1 VLALDIATLAPI
13 FVVLFFGGGLVLER
27 VFAAR
32 RLPEV
37 AGWSRRAA
45 VLFATTMTI
54 GALVPVL
61 VADGFAGR
69 SALHLESLGTW
80 GGGLVGLL
88 GSDFVAYWLHRLQ
101 HENATFWRL
110 THQLHHA
117 AERVDVLG
125 AGFFHPLDIAIG
137 SLATSVVVAALG
149 LSPGAVAV
157 AAIVTLFMGVLQ
169 HLNVRTPVWLGYLVQ
184 RPESHS
190 LHHARGLHT
199 DNYGNLALW
208 DIVFGTFRNPAEFVV
223 VAGFYEGASARIW
236 DMLRGR
242 NIETSAW
249 VEHAQPGAVG
259 DQASSA
265 EQCTGAR

>member
-1 VLALDIATLAPI
+1 VPALEIATLAPI

-32 RLPEV
+32 PLPV
-37 AGWSRRAA
+37 VVGWSRRAS
-45 VLFATTMTI
+45 VLFATTMAI

-61 VADGFAGR
+61 VATGFAGR
-69 SALHLESLGTW
+69 SLLHLAWLGTW
-80 GGGLVGLL
+80 GGGLLGLL
-88 GSDFVAYWLHRLQ
+88 CSDFAAYWLHRVQ
-101 HENATFWRL
+101 HENPTFWRL

-125 AGFFHPLDIAIG
+125 AGFFHPLDIAVG
-137 SLATSVVVAALG
+137 TLATSVVVAVLG

-157 AAIVTLFMGVLQ
+157 AALVTLFMGVLQ

-190 LHHARGLHT
+190 VHHARGLHT

-208 DIVFGTFRNPAEFVV
+208 DIVFGTFQNPPQFVA
-223 VAGFYEGASARIW
+223 VAGFYEGASERIV

-242 NIETSAW
+242 DI
-249 VEHAQPGAVG
+249 QLP
-259 DQASSA
+259 
-265 EQCTGAR
+265 